1 MAFRNIVVTGAG
13 GMLGRDLVP
22 YLRGKGY
29 EVFPVS
35 SGTFNLLGTMERLR
49 EQLEPFQPQVIVH
62 AAAYTGVDS
71 AESEPDLAMAVNKD
85 GTRKLAEV
93 ARHLDAILIYISSDY
108 VFDGLAQAPYMPGD
122 RPNPISVYGL
132 SKYYGELMVSEL
144 LEAYYIVRTS
154 WLYGIHKRNFV
165 QWVLDTARSGGTVR
179 VATDWIGSP
188 TWTGSLCVA
197 LEKILQSG
205 AYGTYHAADVGIVSR
220 YEQARAICRAAG
232 LSEDHVRPVP
242 AVELGL
248 PAARPAYSPLE
259 CPGLFM
265 PSWETTFQAY
275 LEQYRQQEN

>member
-1 MAFRNIVVTGAG
+1 MAFKNIVITGAG
-13 GMLGRDLVP
+13 GMLGQDLTL
-22 YLRGKGY
+22 YLRDKGY

-35 SGTFNLLGTMERLR
+35 SGALNLLGTTEHMR
-49 EQLEPFQPQVIVH
+49 EQLEPFQPQVIIH
-62 AAAYTGVDS
+62 AAAYTGVDA
-71 AESEPDLAMAVNKD
+71 AENEPDLAMAVNKD

-108 VFDGLAQAPYMPGD
+108 VFDGLAPTPYSPED

-144 LEAYYIVRTS
+144 LDAYYIVRTS

-165 QWVLDTARSGGTVR
+165 RRVLDTARSGGTIQ
-179 VATDWIGSP
+179 ATTDWIGSP

-205 AYGTYHAADVGIVSR
+205 AYGTYHAADVGIISR
-220 YEQARAICRAAG
+220 YDQARAICRAAG
-232 LSEDHVRPVP
+232 LSEEHVRPVS
-242 AVELGL
+242 AAELGL

-259 CPGLFM
+259 CPGLCM
-265 PSWETTFQAY
+265 PSWETTLQAY
-275 LEQYRQQEN
+275 LEQYHRQEN